1 MPENTEAMP
10 EISASP
16 APQDAKPA
24 DAGEKKQKKPRNTS
38 GMKPPLNQ
46 LPPEEAFAIRSKG
59 GGKTAPGGE
68 AGKGCPAEPADKASA
83 QEKGRQGSLQG
94 QRRVDEL

>member
-1 MPENTEAMP
+1 MPENTEAVP

-59 GGKTAPGGE
+59 GKAAAKKRRE
-68 AGKGCPAEPADKASA
+68 EKLVKDRPAESADETSA
-83 QEKGRQGSLQG
+83 QEKGRQGPL
-94 QRRVDEL
+94 

>member
-24 DAGEKKQKKPRNTS
+24 DTGEKKQKKPRNTS

-59 GGKTAPGGE
+59 GKA
-68 AGKGCPAEPADKASA
+68 ADKKRRE
-83 QEKGRQGSLQG
+83 EKLVKDQDLVSILRIILSVCLMYM
-94 QRRVDEL
+94 VEHY